1 MSAPFWTL
9 GELTVIALAVPLAPF
24 VAWLL
29 SDAWDALVGWLLD
42 SPDLEDTHR

>member
-9 GELTVIALAVPLAPF
+9 GELTVIALVIPLAPF
-24 VAWLL
+24 VAWML

-42 SPDLEDTHR
+42 STDLEDTHR